1 VVWITSFTLSI
12 LQERRPEATNLANS
26 LHAHEHE
33 TSRKYAST
41 SVSKPGREEEGEG
54 EGEGEG
60 GRERARRGVK
70 RRGEK
75 KQRYTK
81 TKSSKECSR
90 DREKYKRSTE
100 FEGACRHLLV
110 HEGRGDAERVSHRCE
125 LNATVGL
132 QHLRVGLD
140 AHLAAKVSLVLAHV
154 HVALQLFDDLA
165 QRHEEEFVVT
175 LVETVQELRKMWNI
189 QDDREDL
196 WRIDDL
202 RRGRE
207 KK

>member
-41 SVSKPGREEEGEG
+41 SVSKPGREEEGE
-54 EGEGEG
+54 E
-60 GRERARRGVK
+60 RRGGE
-70 RRGEK
+70 RRGEERRGEE

-165 QRHEEEFVVT
+165 QRHEEELVVT